1 MTALSFAVYA
11 IGCVAIVAG
20 LELWTRYDLRRREMR
35 DREMARKLV
44 SWPSDGAVMLD
55 YYQMPCGCYGAAAG
69 HADACPLA
77 APDEP
82 TRPATPVRKDVA
94 P

>member
-1 MTALSFAVYA
+1 MTAPSFALYA
-11 IGCVAIVAG
+11 IGCIAIVVG
-20 LELWTRYDLRRREMR
+20 LELWTRYDLRKRELR

-44 SWPSDGAVMLD
+44 SWPSGRVMLEHCR
-55 YYQMPCGCYGAAAG
+55 MPCGCYGGAAR
-69 HADACPLA
+69 HADTCPLA

-82 TRPATPVRKDVA
+82 TRPATPVRKDGA